1 MNAVQFACDTS
12 LLYVTKV
19 NIEVRDLN
27 GVRMKTAV
35 REGTISNIYSSVQ
48 EVKVD
53 LVESTYI
60 SKLDDLQHGCNRAP
74 PQVFVRQIIVGTSS

>member
-48 EVKVD
+48 EVKID
-53 LVESTYI
+53 LVESSTLVNQTTFSMGAI
-60 SKLDDLQHGCNRAP
+60 AP
-74 PQVFVRQIIVGTSS
+74 RHKCLSAR